1 MKGRDF
7 SMSKQLRVQIFQ
19 DGQIQAEVLGIK
31 GKKCTDYISIL
42 EELLEA
48 ETIDSEYTSEYY
60 ETEELELSKLNKIQQ
75 KAKEEY

>member
-1 MKGRDF
+1 MA
-7 SMSKQLRVQIFQ
+7 KQLRVQIFQ
-19 DGQIQAEVLGIK
+19 NGQIQAEVLGIK

-60 ETEELELSKLNKIQQ
+60 ETEELELSELNKIQQ
-75 KAKEEY
+75 KAKGEF

>member
-1 MKGRDF
+1 MA
-7 SMSKQLRVQIFQ
+7 KQLKIQIFQ

-48 ETIDSEYTSEYY
+48 ETIDSEYTPEYY
-60 ETEELELSKLNKIQQ
+60 EKEELEISEINKIQLN
-75 KAKEEY
+75 AKEEN

>member
-1 MKGRDF
+1 
-7 SMSKQLRVQIFQ
+7 MSKQLKIQIFQ

-48 ETIDSEYTSEYY
+48 ETIDSDYTSEYY
-60 ETEELELSKLNKIQQ
+60 ETEELEISESNKIHLNT
-75 KAKEEY
+75 KEEN

>member
-1 MKGRDF
+1 MA
-7 SMSKQLRVQIFQ
+7 KQLRVQIFQ

-48 ETIDSEYTSEYY
+48 ETFDSEYTPEYY
-60 ETEELELSKLNKIQQ
+60 EKEELEISELNKIELN
-75 KAKEEY
+75 AKEEN

>member
-1 MKGRDF
+1 MKI
-7 SMSKQLRVQIFQ
+7 QIFQ

-48 ETIDSEYTSEYY
+48 ETIDSEYTPEYF
-60 ETEELELSKLNKIQQ
+60 ESEELELSELNKLNQ
-75 KAKEEY
+75 KAKGEF

>member
-1 MKGRDF
+1 
-7 SMSKQLRVQIFQ
+7 MSKQLKIQIFQ

-48 ETIDSEYTSEYY
+48 ETTDSEYTPEYF
-60 ETEELELSKLNKIQQ
+60 ESEELELSELNKLNQNT
-75 KAKEEY
+75 KEEN